1 MKKKSRELV
10 AKEVITKK
18 DIHRAWLKSM
28 EKRDDDV
35 LSKARILREM
45 AKKGVK
51 RWVYM
56 EIIVRI
62 VVRK

>member
-18 DIHRAWLKSM
+18 DIHRAWLNSM

-35 LSKARILREM
+35 LFIARIYREM
-45 AKKGVK
+45 AKKGAK
-51 RWVYM
+51 
-56 EIIVRI
+56 
-62 VVRK
+62 K

>member
-18 DIHRAWLKSM
+18 DIHRAWLNSM
-28 EKRDDDV
+28 EKLDDDV

-45 AKKGVK
+45 AKKGAK
-51 RWVYM
+51 
-56 EIIVRI
+56 
-62 VVRK
+62 K

>member
-18 DIHRAWLKSM
+18 DIHRAWLNSM

-51 RWVYM
+51 R
-56 EIIVRI
+56 
-62 VVRK
+62 

>member
-10 AKEVITKK
+10 EGEIITKK

-35 LSKARILREM
+35 LSKARIFKNM
-45 AKKGVK
+45 AIRGVK
-51 RWVYM
+51 NGSR
-56 EIIVRI
+56 
-62 VVRK
+62 

>member
-10 AKEVITKK
+10 EGEIITKK

-45 AKKGVK
+45 AKRGVK
-51 RWVYM
+51 NDNR
-56 EIIVRI
+56 
-62 VVRK
+62 

>member
-35 LSKARILREM
+35 LFRARLFKNM
-45 AKKGVK
+45 AIRGV
-51 RWVYM
+51 RNGS
-56 EIIVRI
+56 R
-62 VVRK
+62 

>member
-18 DIHRAWLKSM
+18 DIHRAWLNSM

-35 LSKARILREM
+35 LFRARILREM

-51 RWVYM
+51 R
-56 EIIVRI
+56 
-62 VVRK
+62 